1 MLLAIA
7 ATEFEMKP
15 FQASCRLSGDEPIAL
30 ISGVGLL
37 ESAVTL
43 TRFLEKHHMNISSV
57 VNFGIGGAY
66 IQEAN
71 DQNVDVLDLC
81 LASCEILGD
90 YGVCSGLGAEPFPD
104 PAVGGRRTFQ
114 LSRELLSR
122 AEQILGT
129 AHVDFHTGSFVTV
142 NGASSTAARGTYLR
156 DRYSAIC
163 ENMEGAAIA
172 RVCEDF
178 SLPLLEIRAISN
190 LVEDRPGAPWRLH
203 EACDRAARTV
213 AILVQG
219 IKENA

>member
-15 FQASCRLSGDEPIAL
+15 FQARCLPSGEGPLTL

-66 IQEAN
+66 IQADAN
-71 DQNVDVLDLC
+71 QTVDVLDLC
-81 LASCEILGD
+81 LASREILGD
-90 YGVCSGLGAEPFPD
+90 YGVCSGLGAESFPD
-104 PAVGGRRTFQ
+104 PAVGGRSTF
-114 LSRELLSR
+114 LLSEKLLTR
-122 AEQILGT
+122 ADQILET
-129 AHVDFHTGSFVTV
+129 AHLDFHTGSFVTV

-156 DRYSAIC
+156 DQHSAIC

-172 RVCEDF
+172 RVCEEF

-190 LVEDRPGAPWRLH
+190 LVEDRPGVPWKLQ
-203 EACDRAARTV
+203 EACERAAQTA
-213 AILVQG
+213 AILVRE
-219 IKENA
+219 IEENP